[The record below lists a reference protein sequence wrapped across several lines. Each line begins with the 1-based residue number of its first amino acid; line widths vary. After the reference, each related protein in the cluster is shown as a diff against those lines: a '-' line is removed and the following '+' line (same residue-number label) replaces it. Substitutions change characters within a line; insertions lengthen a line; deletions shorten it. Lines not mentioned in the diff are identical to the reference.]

1 MVTKFD
7 SIKVTLWSS
16 IEDEA
21 NEILKCIK
29 KTVLCNYI
37 YQDLTVDTSYF
48 YKSIFSD
55 LAIESITCQID
66 QHIGKQIHILM
77 YEEITYESEE
87 NILLRLKRLFYF
99 ASLCINPDI
108 CVIIC
113 GYPNNFPKI
122 FHYRT
127 IIHDLYNFYCE
138 LLIEKSGVNNIHYFD
153 TNFLLSDRSNLTFY
167 RKLTNKGCNNFV
179 KQLKIKLNFA
189 AFNMKSTMYRS
200 VYLSYCHLNVLYPLR
215 EKNLKVPIGEI
226 TNLQENFEL
235 GFKEARYLLIEDYEC
250 SLPDEYRGRRRT

>member
-1 MVTKFD
+1 MVTKLD
-7 SIKVTLWSS
+7 SIKVTLWSP

-87 NILLRLKRLFYF
+87 TILLRLKRLFYF

-108 CVIIC
+108 CIIIC
-113 GYPNNFPKI
+113 GLRKAM
-122 FHYRT
+122 
-127 IIHDLYNFYCE
+127 LW
-138 LLIEKSGVNNIHYFD
+138 GVWETAAPEEDATYVYVIYGYEHICMCNI
-153 TNFLLSDRSNLTFY
+153 
-167 RKLTNKGCNNFV
+167 
-179 KQLKIKLNFA
+179 
-189 AFNMKSTMYRS
+189 
-200 VYLSYCHLNVLYPLR
+200 
-215 EKNLKVPIGEI
+215 
-226 TNLQENFEL
+226 
-235 GFKEARYLLIEDYEC
+235 
-250 SLPDEYRGRRRT
+250 